1 MIYFFKNIK
10 NHCYNYI
17 YKNNNNNTFTYS
29 EKKKIYYLLYH
40 KISNFQKLT
49 DIEIYSIEILDY
61 NERLL
66 IIQLLNNCIEVLM
79 SYMEL

>member
-10 NHCYNYI
+10 NHCYNYM
-17 YKNNNNNTFTYS
+17 YNNKFTYS
-29 EKKKIYYLLYH
+29 EKKKLYYLLYH

-66 IIQLLNNCIEVLM
+66 IIQLLNNCIKVLI

>member
-10 NHCYNYI
+10 NHCYNFI
-17 YKNNNNNTFTYS
+17 YKNNNNTFTYS

>member
-1 MIYFFKNIK
+1 MISFFKNIK
-10 NHCYNYI
+10 NNYCEYI
-17 YKNNNNNTFTYS
+17 YKNNNTFTYS

-49 DIEIYSIEILDY
+49 DIEIYAIEILDY

-66 IIQLLNNCIEVLM
+66 ILQLLNNCIEVLI